1 MKWGVPEWVFCCWA
15 PLAASNTSKV
25 ASGEGGPNVSKIVQ
39 KNTFLADLGVLL
51 AQTFGENWSQT
62 KLLHFWAPPPFRPE
76 IRRRLPL
83 GFSWA
88 ALGLL
93 LAAPGL
99 LLAAPGLLLGGS
111 WLLLGGPRLLLGCS
125 WAAPGLVLGCSWA
138 APGCSWPA
146 PGGSQAAPGL
156 LPAALGLLLGFSWLL
171 LDCSWLL
178 LAACG
183 CSWAAPGL
191 LSQKHEQPA
200 TTNNLRQFGLLRWG
214 VRVVVSTRRSER
226 WVRLHTI
233 ASISSRDLVLG
244 VSAERGVP
252 EAVRASIAKLNINI
266 TWNNNYKTMKLE
278 ETKSIYI
285 YISMH
290 LYINIAI
297 YIYLS
302 LYISIS
308 IYLSIYISLYLYIHV
323 SIYLYICRSTHL

>member
-1 MKWGVPEWVFCCWA
+1 M
-15 PLAASNTSKV
+15 
-25 ASGEGGPNVSKIVQ
+25 
-39 KNTFLADLGVLL
+39 LL
-51 AQTFGENWSQT
+51 AQNCGQNCSKS
-62 KLLHFWAPPPFRPE
+62 KLLHFWAPPSGQKHVEGSLRGGGPKCLKICSKNHFLSKSRCVAGPELWSKLIQNEASSLLGPPFRPE

-266 TWNNNYKTMKLE
+266 T
-278 ETKSIYI
+278 
-285 YISMH
+285 
-290 LYINIAI
+290 
-297 YIYLS
+297 
-302 LYISIS
+302 
-308 IYLSIYISLYLYIHV
+308 
-323 SIYLYICRSTHL
+323 